1 MASLTQTLRT
11 TLEKVMVLNTA
22 IYPNVCVTL
31 RPALK
36 KVMERNTAVHP
47 NVCVTLRTLRT
58 VNCDTE
64 NRIGDGYDA

>member
-1 MASLTQTLRT
+1 
-11 TLEKVMVLNTA
+11 MVLNTA
-22 IYPNVCVTL
+22 IYRNVCVTL

-58 VNCDTE
+58 VNCATE
-64 NRIGDGYDA
+64 KRIGDGYDA